1 MREWDS
7 RGQMSSLR
15 WAPILGILVALAIVP
30 GALAHHCNGG
40 SSPPGDE
47 LTAQSVSPPP
57 PPLALAAFLVVPL
70 VGLLMA
76 LAIAIPSMRKTK
88 PAEGAWQFNGIAY
101 VWVPAKK

>member
-1 MREWDS
+1 
-7 RGQMSSLR
+7 
-15 WAPILGILVALAIVP
+15 
-30 GALAHHCNGG
+30 
-40 SSPPGDE
+40 
-47 LTAQSVSPPP
+47 
-57 PPLALAAFLVVPL
+57 LALAAFLIVPL